1 MIFCRVPFHDRGSR
15 GQQRRVAGTPC
26 ADNVEQQV
34 PRNGPPPPLVLHR
47 RSAARS
53 PYAVAFFPR
62 HAAHTSH
69 RPAAG
74 SPASLF
80 TRRQR
85 STTPASSVVNR
96 PSAAAWIK
104 WRPTNRRAIGLV
116 DVDAPFVG
124 QRSTSSLYIL
134 PSCWQTS
141 VSSSY
146 RLVSQ

>member
-74 SPASLF
+74 SPASLL
-80 TRRQR
+80 TATAAIHDASVVGRE
-85 STTPASSVVNR
+85 SSVGRCMDKVT
-96 PSAAAWIK
+96 SDQ
-104 WRPTNRRAIGLV
+104 PTCDWPRRRRRSFCRTALYVVALYSTVMLTDIR
-116 DVDAPFVG
+116 FV
-124 QRSTSSLYIL
+124 I
-134 PSCWQTS
+134 
-141 VSSSY
+141 V
-146 RLVSQ
+146 